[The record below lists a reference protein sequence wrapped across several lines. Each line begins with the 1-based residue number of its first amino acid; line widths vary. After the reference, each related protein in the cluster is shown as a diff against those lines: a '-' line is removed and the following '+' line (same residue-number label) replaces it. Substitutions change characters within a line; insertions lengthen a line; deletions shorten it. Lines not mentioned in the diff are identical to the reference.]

1 VALADVEADS
11 EDAGLLEGDAAV
23 DEAEQDYGGEGLVGK
38 HGAESEEAGCGEGG
52 GSEHAA
58 AAFEAEFPDE
68 SVTDAAPGK
77 VTNDRYQEGK
87 SGDRLLFLV
96 AHVGRSK
103 LFKEYAEALA
113 DIGDGGGG
121 GG

>member
-1 VALADVEADS
+1 MRFYPS
-11 EDAGLLEGDAAV
+11 LL
-23 DEAEQDYGGEGLVGK
+23 L
-38 HGAESEEAGCGEGG
+38 SL
-52 GSEHAA
+52 
-58 AAFEAEFPDE
+58 AAFGCSEYEITAG
-68 SVTDAAPGK
+68 GK